1 MFMRKKFMGIKIEN
15 LENTIFLLNREIEF
29 IKRDTDLKTQ
39 EALNKLRAEMK
50 KSLYESDM
58 RRVKAEAKL
67 EIYEKINTKD
77 DANKICEM
85 LADAIKG
92 LSQLKPVVIAGT

>member
-1 MFMRKKFMGIKIEN
+1 
-15 LENTIFLLNREIEF
+15 
-29 IKRDTDLKTQ
+29 
-39 EALNKLRAEMK
+39 MK